1 MSRVS
6 KVKKENRD
14 VVIPFRLTQRE
25 HERLQERLKT
35 VNSSLNQSEYIRECI
50 FSGDIERSILMQR
63 ELKKISYELRK
74 IGVNL
79 NQIAARINGQVYLPY
94 DMNLLTCLLE
104 GIEDEREKLE
114 QALEA
119 VCK

>member
-1 MSRVS
+1 MSRRA
-6 KVKKENRD
+6 KAKKENRD
-14 VVIPFRLTQRE
+14 VVVPFRLTRRE
-25 HERLQERLKT
+25 YERLQARLEDA
-35 VNSSLNQSEYIRECI
+35 NSSLNQSEYIRECI

-94 DMNLLTCLLE
+94 DMNLLKGLVVEME
-104 GIEDEREKLE
+104 GEREKLE
-114 QALEA
+114 QALKE
-119 VCK
+119 V